1 MSERARR
8 AAAPGSMENAVGGVV
23 RVTLQFPD
31 DDGVGDGVVVGHLG
45 LVKEEDPRDG
55 LRVEL
60 LTAPSAEEHWLT
72 DDCVRRLRSAELKL
86 SHHWSHR
93 SDSPGRRAGGRC
105 APRASR
111 CARVL
116 SPC

>member
-8 AAAPGSMENAVGGVV
+8 AAAAGSMENAVGGVV

-72 DDCVRRLRSAELKL
+72 DDLRAAIAVSRAQTVSSLE
-86 SHHWSHR
+86 
-93 SDSPGRRAGGRC
+93 SP
-105 APRASR
+105 
-111 CARVL
+111 
-116 SPC
+116 

>member
-8 AAAPGSMENAVGGVV
+8 AAAAGSMENAVGGVV

-72 DDCVRRLRSAELKL
+72 DDLRAAIAVSRAQTVSSLE
-86 SHHWSHR
+86 
-93 SDSPGRRAGGRC
+93 SPMR
-105 APRASR
+105 
-111 CARVL
+111 
-116 SPC
+116 